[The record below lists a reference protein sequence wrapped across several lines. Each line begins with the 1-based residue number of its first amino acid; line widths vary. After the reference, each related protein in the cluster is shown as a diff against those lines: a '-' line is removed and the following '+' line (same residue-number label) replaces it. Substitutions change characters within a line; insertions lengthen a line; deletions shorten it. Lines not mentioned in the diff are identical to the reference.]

1 MCLFSNV
8 KPVPTRT
15 ESERVF
21 YKVLAVGK
29 NGCYYSPYMATL
41 SELNVLHEKNDQE
54 KFNILR
60 HAYGWEISSGG
71 FHLFVEQD
79 DAFSEAAYLNQTR
92 DECSGFERYFVV
104 RAVVPEGTLYAE
116 GDYLLDTKCVVVK
129 KVKYE
134 ML

>member
-1 MCLFSNV
+1 MCLLSNI

-29 NGCYYSPYMATL
+29 NGCYYSPYMARPY
-41 SELNVLHEKNDQE
+41 ELNVLHEMDDQE
-54 KFNILR
+54 KFDILR
-60 HAYGWEISSGG
+60 YAYGWEISSGG
-71 FHLFVEQD
+71 FHLFVELG

-92 DECSGFERYFVV
+92 VECNGFERYFVV
-104 RAVVPEGTLYAE
+104 RAVVPEGTLYVE

-129 KVKYE
+129 KVRYE
-134 ML
+134 EL

>member
-1 MCLFSNV
+1 MCLLSNI

-29 NGCYYSPYMATL
+29 NGCYCSPYMARPY
-41 SELNVLHEKNDQE
+41 ELNVLHEMDDQE
-54 KFNILR
+54 KFDILR
-60 HAYGWEISSGG
+60 RTYGWEVSSGG

-92 DECSGFERYFVV
+92 VECNGFEVFCCESRCPGGNSL
-104 RAVVPEGTLYAE
+104 RRG
-116 GDYLLDTKCVVVK
+116 
-129 KVKYE
+129 
-134 ML
+134 